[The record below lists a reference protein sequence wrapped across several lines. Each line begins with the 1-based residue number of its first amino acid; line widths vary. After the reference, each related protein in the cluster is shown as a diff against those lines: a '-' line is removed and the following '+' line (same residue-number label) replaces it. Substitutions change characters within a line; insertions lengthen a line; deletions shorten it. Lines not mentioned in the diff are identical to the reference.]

1 MGLQFADASEE
12 LRDREYAFPKV
23 PRKNCDVEQGGI
35 RQRRKLQ
42 RNRCA
47 NSLTDLGRKG
57 CSNFGILELTTPKAE
72 VIMKVK
78 IEMKPLQT

>member
-12 LRDREYAFPKV
+12 LRDREYAFPRV
-23 PRKNCDVEQGGI
+23 TRKNWDVE
-35 RQRRKLQ
+35 RRKLQ

-57 CSNFGILELTTPKAE
+57 CSNYVSGFNVL
-72 VIMKVK
+72 
-78 IEMKPLQT
+78 